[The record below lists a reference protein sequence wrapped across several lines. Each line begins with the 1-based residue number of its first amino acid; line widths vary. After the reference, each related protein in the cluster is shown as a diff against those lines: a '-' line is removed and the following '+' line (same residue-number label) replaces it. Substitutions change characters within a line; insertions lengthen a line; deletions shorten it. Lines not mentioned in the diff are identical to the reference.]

1 MQDTKKLASKQVWR
15 RRKKMHTSKENALDV
30 KEDGRQHRLKGTK
43 LINGL
48 RGVDKNT
55 KQRRTKG

>member
-1 MQDTKKLASKQVWR
+1 
-15 RRKKMHTSKENALDV
+15 MHTSKENALDV
-30 KEDGRQHRLKGTK
+30 KEDGRQHRLRGRK